1 MSSREAS
8 PNSITYQ
15 YETSSPARSPSR
27 QCYPE
32 HDILSK
38 LKVQV
43 FEKDQNKRNYNTL
56 LCKFHQL
63 QEEFGKI
70 CEIKKSHEIALQ
82 ALEADQRN
90 KDIIELKNRNENLFN
105 DLNERIAMNK
115 KLYSENNSLFH
126 ELEVKAGEN
135 QDLQE
140 HICEQENIIRK
151 LTCCKEDVE
160 QKIFN
165 LNQVRENQEK
175 QILDLTNQINSLN
188 NTNDG
193 QGNLINTRH
202 EQNVNIIHEINDEQ
216 NRTRYENDRKTDN
229 GSHALHDIHS
239 RLRPI

>member
-15 YETSSPARSPSR
+15 YNSNSPAHSPSR
-27 QCYPE
+27 HCYPE

-56 LCKFHQL
+56 LCKFQQL
-63 QEEFGKI
+63 QEEFSKI
-70 CEIKKSHEIALQ
+70 CDIKKSHEIALQ
-82 ALEADQRN
+82 QLEADQRN
-90 KDIIELKNRNENLFN
+90 KDIIELKNKNENLFN

-115 KLYSENNSLFH
+115 KLYSENNGLFH

-151 LTCCKEDVE
+151 LTCCKDDIE

-165 LNQVRENQEK
+165 LNQIKEKQEK
-175 QILDLTNQINSLN
+175 QILDLTTQVNSLSN
-188 NTNDG
+188 QNASQDNLLRSKND
-193 QGNLINTRH
+193 QNMILIKIYLLN
-202 EQNVNIIHEINDEQ
+202 
-216 NRTRYENDRKTDN
+216 
-229 GSHALHDIHS
+229 
-239 RLRPI
+239 